1 LLICSNYRLKI
12 AEIIIDVVVFEKPSR
27 HGFDF
32 IFQHYYGNSIRQY
45 FLQHVGNLFHVLE
58 VDEIEEEPEEDS
70 NRGVG
75 VISGSSESEENPDR
89 FIKRNSRPFHNAL

>member
-1 LLICSNYRLKI
+1 
-12 AEIIIDVVVFEKPSR
+12 
-27 HGFDF
+27 
-32 IFQHYYGNSIRQY
+32 
-45 FLQHVGNLFHVLE
+45 LQHVGNLFQVLE